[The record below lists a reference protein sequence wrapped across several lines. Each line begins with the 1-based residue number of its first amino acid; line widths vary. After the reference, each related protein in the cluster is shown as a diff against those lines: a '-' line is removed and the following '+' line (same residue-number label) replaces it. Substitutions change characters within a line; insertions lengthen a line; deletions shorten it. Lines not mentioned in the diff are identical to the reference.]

1 MTELLIQQKTST
13 QDRIFSILFEQ
24 DDITWQDIIYELINS
39 EQMDPWDIDVSLIA
53 HKFIEAIKQ
62 LQGTDFRLS
71 GKIILASAILL
82 KIKSNQLL
90 EEDIAALDQMIS
102 GESDQINLYDEESTS
117 PRPDIP
123 GLMPRTPQPRKR
135 KVSVYDLIQA
145 LEKALETE
153 AKRKRWVSAAPVM
166 KLPEKSIDISE
177 VIEDVYEKVFSHYK
191 NNGHSALTFN
201 QLVNSEVKEDKIFM
215 FQPLLHLDTQGRIDL
230 QQQEHF
236 GEIQIHVREN
246 KVS

>member
-1 MTELLIQQKTST
+1 
-13 QDRIFSILFEQ
+13 
-24 DDITWQDIIYELINS
+24 
-39 EQMDPWDIDVSLIA
+39 
-53 HKFIEAIKQ
+53 
-62 LQGTDFRLS
+62 
-71 GKIILASAILL
+71 
-82 KIKSNQLL
+82 
-90 EEDIAALDQMIS
+90 
-102 GESDQINLYDEESTS
+102 
-117 PRPDIP
+117 
-123 GLMPRTPQPRKR
+123 MPRTPQPRKR

>member
-90 EEDIAALDQMIS
+90 EEDIA
-102 GESDQINLYDEESTS
+102 
-117 PRPDIP
+117 PP
-123 GLMPRTPQPRKR
+123 
-135 KVSVYDLIQA
+135 
-145 LEKALETE
+145 
-153 AKRKRWVSAAPVM
+153 
-166 KLPEKSIDISE
+166 
-177 VIEDVYEKVFSHYK
+177 
-191 NNGHSALTFN
+191 GHSRPYAT
-201 QLVNSEVKEDKIFM
+201 NSSTEKKKS
-215 FQPLLHLDTQGRIDL
+215 LCL
-230 QQQEHF
+230 
-236 GEIQIHVREN
+236 
-246 KVS
+246 